1 MDKILK
7 FYEIPDAKDITNVY
21 SVDGTLPPD
30 PVEGDKYITMSPLRI
45 YEAITVSSGGVSS
58 ISWMPISFVEGMYY
72 RVTSE
77 KEPVFYQYSSGSLT
91 EYDAKFPSTGLQAE
105 TYDFTYSAARMGN
118 APSLTTTLMHR
129 TCLDE
134 LWTDRVCTFFNGSFF
149 FLRNKPSSKKSNEDE
164 RYEHSLEMLSER
176 TLLENVYLA
185 NIADASL
192 IQTDPTALQYTFS
205 IFGGISEVVT
215 LINET
220 MKYEKLHKN
229 GIGFSL
235 QIAQDTFTQDFISDL
250 DEPEQMYEVS
260 ENTIKEALDKI
271 YDTWGVPYYFVGYDI
286 YIGFSNEPQIAEEGF
301 TMPTLEYGITNEL
314 LSIQK
319 SQKNDVKNRITGFGS
334 EENLPYFYP
343 NNTPGG
349 LMPVYLRSGSVID
362 DAVKVINP
370 YRVVNVEASETTSPQ
385 PDGTYYIYG
394 PVDKTH
400 TFDQMESTNHT
411 TTIVINGFDIV
422 RQPRL
427 SDETRTRV
435 YWTVNTTT
443 QQRNLIKEVWVWLK
457 EGTTTSLEFKEKVL
471 EEDFEPSAG
480 ETPFDSLAGS
490 VRCWMVNATREQW
503 EQLSLGTNTS
513 GYTALTNSVS
523 LTYYA
528 ATNSVTW
535 SDSTTTNSFWDK
547 FPITISSV
555 PQTATCA
562 LMRIVAPV
570 SASQFND
577 IVQSWAPKMKRIYN
591 SVIKQEYIGGPDWTN
606 GDSGVLETLYF
617 RGLRVQNVTP
627 QLGDII
633 YYEQNDVE
641 EFCSRLLPYNFRVYN
656 DVWLNAL
663 DNTYLRQNSQ
673 SLYYDFENQYKYSCA
688 KEIIEDHDEIK
699 PTIKGMK
706 NSDTPSKYID
716 RFVDIAFDAEDNN
729 ELDASGENYLHSYF
743 YVKLARTNKAGGYG
757 FNLFD
762 CAISGSVMQLSMT
775 SGDCGGCTF
784 DVMVKYL
791 ENGLARNPVAVFETE
806 TTING
811 ITYPAGTPK
820 RDSRGNV
827 DLTAA
832 YQDEQQ
838 DTENN
843 EVWIA
848 LKKDNSTFQGMTLPD
863 TANNI
868 VPVASTDTFVILN
881 INLPVAYVVDAEQ
894 RLYYA
899 LLDSLEKQNARQ
911 YNFSIQFSSIY
922 YKSNYE
928 FLDQWLNEASKV
940 PFVYNNET
948 LNYYVSSY
956 TYRMSHDMSLP
967 EISIELEEE
976 VKPKRRFVF
985 PTIERQDRTAV
996 VISQLQEKDL
1006 SVDNLHVDGDI
1017 TLYDGTSVNAQIGY
1031 INDNIFDLEEKI
1043 SSTRSLWDVVSRRAD
1058 AKNLF
1063 VDGAFAYGLST
1074 RTDTSAVSSVNN
1086 YGLFGDKS
1094 LFCEIEDAGYVT
1106 FTQHIDAQGGIPYS
1120 LVFFSKTVSSH
1131 DETIRA
1137 ELRFHDSVNDTFT
1150 TYYQDF
1156 NNTQDWKRNVMTF
1169 TAPDN
1174 TDYVEIRMSNPM
1186 NDSIGIDVDGLM
1198 LFADDFS
1205 DVDYDGSF
1213 VPNELCPT
1221 EYMASNEELS
1231 KAIQES
1237 GGGQQPVLTSPVRIW
1252 GLDAGTYTLPVSC
1265 SILYKGE
1272 SNTTTMSVGDSTL
1285 FVWDGRNVANTADY
1299 KYWVC
1304 VNHRGTTVTPKIV
1317 YGFTGSD
1324 ANTAQTYT
1332 YDLAD
1337 IVQRTNSS
1345 ATFGFSSYNASS
1357 ISTMNNAVFVR
1368 NGISVGT
1375 ISSSTAA
1382 LPEDLT
1388 ISSTTHVVL
1397 MSLNSLDAG
1406 GSQNASGYY
1415 IRQDLFI
1422 PEANKHYYRIVQYH
1436 SSTVT
1441 PDTSVS
1447 GSDTY
1452 GWVSC
1457 DNAASS
1463 VLCIDTTYSNLVTLV
1478 SNDGLVAGMTY
1489 RITDYVTKTEFS
1501 AAISDEHDFDL
1512 LVFATSSNTL
1522 DCHAF
1527 AALNANDTYFT
1538 NAGSDLSKWQI
1549 WYDIENDNGKYDWAD
1564 TTTGKGVIYRMI
1576 DEFGNDCPYDF
1587 KNMRFT
1593 GIDGLTSGKYY
1604 YTFNLTTDSETTMS
1618 DFSLDGQHCY
1628 SNTIGNYLSG
1638 LSYYI
1643 NPNVFKNTNA
1653 TSFCMMNKIG
1663 RNCNGN
1669 VFGTQCYRNE
1679 IGDYC
1684 VYNKF
1689 GSFCHHISFGE
1700 GSGYCS
1706 IGQYCDTI
1714 SFGNLCHQVYIG
1726 SSSSNLVNYC
1736 RNITIANNTR
1746 YFRLYD
1752 TGTASSSNYLQNIDV
1767 KAGMSGTMNTPVSV
1781 STITRNNGYVT
1792 VVGKD
1797 SSGNTI
1803 IYCEEDADSSLP
1815 AVTSSDNGKVL
1826 GVLNGAW
1833 AAVQP
1838 VTIYSGTSSP
1848 SSSTGSDGDIYIQ
1861 TAS

>member
-7 FYEIPDAKDITNVY
+7 FYKIPDAKDITNVY
-21 SVDGTLPPD
+21 SVNGTLPTD

-58 ISWMPISFVEGMYY
+58 ISWMPISFVDGMYY

-77 KEPVFYQYSSGSLT
+77 NEPVFYQYSSGSLT
-91 EYDAKFPSTGLQAE
+91 YYDAKFPSTGLQAE
-105 TYDFTYSAARMGN
+105 TYDFTYSASRMGN

-192 IQTDPTALQYTFS
+192 IQTDPVALQYSFS
-205 IFGGISEVVT
+205 IFGGIAEVVT

-250 DEPEQMYEVS
+250 EEPEQMYEVS

-394 PVDKTH
+394 PVDMTH
-400 TFDQMESTNHT
+400 TFDQMESTNRT

-435 YWTVNTTT
+435 YFTVNTTT

-457 EGTTTSLEFKEKVL
+457 DGTTTSLEFKEKVL

-513 GYTALTNSVS
+513 GYPALTNSVS

-528 ATNSVTW
+528 STNSVTW

-562 LMRIVAPV
+562 LMKIVAPV

-577 IVQSWAPKMKRIYN
+577 ILQSWAPKMKRIYN

-633 YYEQNDVE
+633 YYEQNEVE
-641 EFCSRLLPYNFRVYN
+641 EFCSRLLPYNFRAYN

-673 SLYYDFENQYKYSCA
+673 SVYYDFENQYKYSCA

-762 CAISGSVMQLSMT
+762 CAVSGSVMQLSMT

-791 ENGLARNPVAVFETE
+791 ENGLAKNPVAVFETA

-820 RDSRGNV
+820 RDSKGNV

-863 TANNI
+863 TSNNI

-956 TYRMSHDMSLP
+956 TYRMSHDRSLP
-967 EISIELEEE
+967 EITIELEEE

-996 VISQLQEKDL
+996 ITSQSQKKDI

-1017 TLYDGTSVNAQIGY
+1017 TLNDGTSVNAQIGY
-1031 INDNIFDLEEKI
+1031 INDIVFELGEKI
-1043 SSTRSLWDVVSRRAD
+1043 SSTRSIWDVVSRRAE

-1120 LVFFSKTVSSH
+1120 LVFFSKTVSSN

-1137 ELRFHDSVNDTFT
+1137 ELRFHESVNDTFT

-1156 NNTQDWKRNVMTF
+1156 DNTQDWKQNIMTF

-1186 NDSIGIDVDGLM
+1186 NASIGIDVDGLM

-1213 VPNELCPT
+1213 VPNELCPI

-1231 KAIQES
+1231 KAIENASGSQTAGTLDTTSATGLTTSSSES
-1237 GGGQQPVLTSPVRIW
+1237 LSGNISLHKVSKTGSYNDLLNKPQIPSSVSDLQDMVISSPSDDDILRYDSTTSKWVNEAIGKTISTLGTSVRIW
-1252 GLDAGTYTLPVSC
+1252 DTETGVYILPTSCTVYYYGASSTLYQE
-1265 SILYKGE
+1265 ILYGGILHVWQR
-1272 SNTTTMSVGDSTL
+1272 SNSLKQFVIFNHNYYGDGNVNATYRYIAGYSTASYGGLRAIVIPELPSV
-1285 FVWDGRNVANTADY
+1285 
-1299 KYWVC
+1299 
-1304 VNHRGTTVTPKIV
+1304 
-1317 YGFTGSD
+1317 
-1324 ANTAQTYT
+1324 
-1332 YDLAD
+1332 
-1337 IVQRTNSS
+1337 
-1345 ATFGFSSYNASS
+1345 
-1357 ISTMNNAVFVR
+1357 
-1368 NGISVGT
+1368 
-1375 ISSSTAA
+1375 SSTDNGKVLTVVNGAWAA
-1382 LPEDLT
+1382 
-1388 ISSTTHVVL
+1388 
-1397 MSLNSLDAG
+1397 
-1406 GSQNASGYY
+1406 QNAAVPETY
-1415 IRQDLFI
+1415 I
-1422 PEANKHYYRIVQYH
+1422 E
-1436 SSTVT
+1436 
-1441 PDTSVS
+1441 
-1447 GSDTY
+1447 
-1452 GWVSC
+1452 
-1457 DNAASS
+1457 
-1463 VLCIDTTYSNLVTLV
+1463 TTYSSLAALVTNSTLE
-1478 SNDGLVAGMTY
+1478 SGAWY

-1501 AAISDEHDFDL
+1501 AAISDEHAFDL

-1564 TTTGKGVIYRMI
+1564 STSGKGVIYRMI

-1628 SNTIGNYLSG
+1628 SNTIGYYLSG
-1638 LSYYI
+1638 LCYYI

-1653 TSFCMMNKIG
+1653 SSFCMMNKIG
-1663 RNCNGN
+1663 MNCNGN

-1679 IGDYC
+1679 IGDYS

-1797 SSGNTI
+1797 SNGNTI

-1815 AVTSSDNGKVL
+1815 AVSSSDNGKVL
-1826 GVLNGAW
+1826 GVSNGVW
-1833 AAVQP
+1833 AAVLP
-1838 VTIYSGTSSP
+1838 VTIYSGTSAP